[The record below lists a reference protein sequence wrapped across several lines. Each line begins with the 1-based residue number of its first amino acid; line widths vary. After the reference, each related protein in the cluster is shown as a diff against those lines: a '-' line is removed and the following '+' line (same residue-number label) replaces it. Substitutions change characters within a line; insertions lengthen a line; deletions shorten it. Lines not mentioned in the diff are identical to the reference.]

1 MIIKQ
6 EVKYAMGM
14 VERREEEAKSIG
26 KAESVRQATA
36 TYRSMAGAL
45 REVRKHHANILN
57 AIDDSTA
64 SVAME
69 VTGLLAKATGWVSLA
84 RTDLVRWG
92 LNETEINNINREV
105 GI

>member
-69 VTGLLAKATGWVSLA
+69 VTGLLAKTTGWVSLA